1 MVAEAKV
8 VLLVH
13 PPEVV
18 VVVEF
23 ADDRGG
29 ALEDCGG
36 VIIA

>member
-1 MVAEAKV
+1 MAAEDKV

-23 ADDRGG
+23 ADDPGG
-29 ALEDCGG
+29 SGKIVVGLL
-36 VIIA
+36 